1 MSFLGRLLLFS
12 PPEGATPPV
21 TSSPCRRASSK
32 RCPPDR
38 RSWPSPL
45 KSSTM
50 KRNFSASLFQCLKVS
65 KNVTHL
71 LHLPATSYYLL
82 PTTSYYLLPTTSY
95 YLLPP
100 TKYYLLPTT
109 SFYLLPPTTY
119 YYLLP
124 PTTTYS
130 TSNWHECLL
139 TMLLFSWHDKDFQ
152 EMKWIRHMSGWDHR
166 VFQFPPD
173 GSE

>member
-100 TKYYLLPTT
+100 TKYYLLPPST
-109 SFYLLPPTTY
+109 
-119 YYLLP
+119 YYLLL
-124 PTTTYS
+124 PTTTYY
-130 TSNWHECLL
+130 LL
-139 TMLLFSWHDKDFQ
+139 LLPTALQTDMNACWQCYFLVDMTRIFKRW
-152 EMKWIRHMSGWDHR
+152 
-166 VFQFPPD
+166 
-173 GSE
+173 SE